1 MTDIIDEQYDNEFSL
16 TIAEVLFSSEDQFP
30 VDFDDAWQW
39 LGYSRKDNGKTAFLK
54 CGFIENIDY
63 VSLKVQENSE
73 GRPRETFNLS
83 CECLK
88 QWGMMAGTEQGK
100 RVRLYFLECEKIA
113 KSKMIT
119 KPKTTTELL
128 LESVQQLVEFEKKQK
143 ELEANQ
149 KLLESKLEA
158 QIEKMEAHETWLTGI
173 DAELDRL
180 ESPQGHYFSV
190 VGYANLNKVKIGKL
204 LANSLGKKCSAWCR
218 KNGMRKEMVNDTLY
232 GEIGSYPTEC
242 LEYVF
247 LNEGLITKSNSEDTE
262 FEFEFE

>member
-1 MTDIIDEQYDNEFSL
+1 MANLENFKTEDGIELVIDTITGEAFVTISGYARMSGKHKMTISRRVEGVTDGSVKTDEIQTAGGLQAVTLIPASLVFDWSFDDNPQLAKAMGQAGATVYLCKLAGFSL
-16 TIAEVLFSSEDQFP
+16 KP
-30 VDFDDAWQW
+30 
-39 LGYSRKDNGKTAFLK
+39 
-54 CGFIENIDY
+54 IE
-63 VSLKVQENSE
+63 
-73 GRPRETFNLS
+73 
-83 CECLK
+83 
-88 QWGMMAGTEQGK
+88 TE
-100 RVRLYFLECEKIA
+100 I
-113 KSKMIT
+113 

-143 ELEANQ
+143 ELEENQ

-190 VGYANLNKVKIGKL
+190 VGYANLNNVKIGKS

-218 KNGMRKEMVNDTLY
+218 KNGVRKETVNDTMY
-232 GEIGSYPTEC
+232 GQVGSYPVEC

-247 LNEGLITKSNSEDTE
+247 LNEGLITKPKLDNTE
-262 FEFEFE
+262 FEFDFDSL